1 MIVQNES
8 GNQLIT
14 CKSHLDDW
22 EFEQIKMNDS
32 DFGISS
38 SFSDSSCDLGLKIN
52 EPQGNKNP
60 IPLVDFIKEVESG
73 MGFKNVK
80 EPSENL
86 LRVLSSRDT
95 LKIKKAD
102 EIKFSHPVITQD
114 GKPVIFPNTIN
125 IIQGQAGSHKSR
137 LAEIICSTF
146 LKLPNCKNELLNFKR
161 TNYNADHLVIYVD
174 TERNNS
180 EQLPFALQ
188 SIQVM
193 AGYEKNAHPPN
204 FDYCSLL
211 NVPRKERFRTLTEA
225 LDILIK
231 DKSKPTFVVLDVST
245 DCLEDFNQIGVSME
259 LIDSMNEAIC
269 SQNIAFLCLIH
280 ENPGSFKARGHFG
293 TELMNKATTAIQVT
307 LEKEGDLDTGLIK
320 VSYLKCRS
328 SAKHSPFYSKYC
340 SEIKG
345 LKIATPEEIEQLKN
359 SRKIKAKSDD
369 IVEAIKSIL
378 VRGDS
383 YSRVEFIQKLR
394 LMLNASERTIEERLK
409 KVLESKLEITNDS
422 GEIFHLSKENI
433 GGTVIYKLALK
444 PPF

>member
-1 MIVQNES
+1 MTTECLNETALS
-8 GNQLIT
+8 SNPQGD
-14 CKSHLDDW
+14 LDDW
-22 EFEQIKMNDS
+22 EFEEIFPDDS
-32 DFGISS
+32 EFGVSS
-38 SFSDSSCDLGLKIN
+38 SFMSLNGNLKPN
-52 EPQGNKNP
+52 DEYPPSEFNP
-60 IPLVDFIKEVESG
+60 IITEFIGEIEKNI
-73 MGFKNVK
+73 GFKTII

-86 LRVLSSRDT
+86 MRVLDSRDN
-95 LKIKKAD
+95 LKVKKSD
-102 EIKFSHPVITQD
+102 VIEFSKPVITQES
-114 GKPVIFPNTIN
+114 KPVIFPNTIN

-137 LAEIICSTF
+137 LAENICSAF
-146 LKLPNCKNELLNFKR
+146 LKLPSCKNELLGFKR

-193 AGYEKNAHPPN
+193 AGYDKNAHPSN

-269 SQNIAFLCLIH
+269 NQNIIFLCLIH

-293 TELMNKATTAIQVT
+293 TELMNKASTAIQVT
-307 LEKEGDLDTGLIK
+307 LEKEGDLDIGLIK

-328 SAKHSPFYSKYC
+328 SAKHHPFFAKYC
-340 SEIKG
+340 NEIKG
-345 LKIATPEEIEQLKN
+345 LKLATPDEVEQLKN

-394 LMLNASERTIEERLK
+394 VMLNASERTIEERLK
-409 KVLESKLEITNDS
+409 KVIESKLEISNDS
-422 GEIFHLSKENI
+422 GEIHCLSKENI
-433 GGTVIYKLALK
+433 GGTVIYKLTLK